1 MDGAHSILLA
11 NGGLLFEWNAL
22 RGTELPTEVVNKV
35 HRYIEEHIAD
45 DISLTALGDYV
56 SLNPSYLSRL
66 YKQITGIGLS
76 KYVND
81 YRNVIAKDMLLNT
94 SMKVNEIAAKLG
106 YNSALAFIRFFKK
119 QNDMTPQDF
128 RTARTETMQQ
138 GQ

>member
-11 NGGLLFEWNAL
+11 NGGLLFEWNAI
-22 RGTELPTEVVNKV
+22 RGTELPAEVVGKV

-45 DISLTALGDYV
+45 DISLTAIGDYV

-106 YNSALAFIRFFKK
+106 YNSALAFIRF
-119 QNDMTPQDF
+119 
-128 RTARTETMQQ
+128 
-138 GQ
+138 